1 MVTSKDLVPDSK
13 LESPYKTPL
22 SSLAVKGLTP
32 PHPPP
37 PFPSPTPI
45 CPNSVRRDKD
55 IKVKESN
62 DLIVLM
68 IYKHKE

>member
-22 SSLAVKGLTP
+22 SSQAVKGLTP
-32 PHPPP
+32 PPP
-37 PFPSPTPI
+37 PFPPPTPI